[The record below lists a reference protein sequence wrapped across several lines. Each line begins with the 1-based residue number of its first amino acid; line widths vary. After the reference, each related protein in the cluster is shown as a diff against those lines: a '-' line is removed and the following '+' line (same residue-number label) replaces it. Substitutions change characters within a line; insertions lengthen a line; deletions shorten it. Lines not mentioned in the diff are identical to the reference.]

1 MISYVHVTFM
11 FDSGV
16 ILYGEIR
23 CQSLLGVK
31 WLTKTDIFYSTISI
45 SNLQM
50 HPKGTCWLDV
60 LCAWTSVQLADQVTG
75 LMPSSKPQVY
85 ERHCFKK

>member
-1 MISYVHVTFM
+1 MISFVHVTLM

-31 WLTKTDIFYSTISI
+31 ELTKTDIFYSTISI

-75 LMPSSKPQVY
+75 
-85 ERHCFKK
+85 